1 MTHIPSRNE
10 LRALME
16 QPLGPCISLFLPAYR
31 AGAEVQQNPLRLRN
45 LLREAEHHLLLN
57 DLPIPQVEALL
68 EPARELLGDEL
79 FWLHPDDGLAI
90 FRSPNLFRTYWL
102 PDHFKEQ
109 AVVTHHFFLKPLLHF
124 LTDDGQ
130 FYLLALLSLVG
141 FLEKEKK

>member
-1 MTHIPSRNE
+1 MTYIPSRNE

-45 LLREAEHHLLLN
+45 LIREAEHHLLLN

-109 AVVTHHFFLKPLLHF
+109 K
-124 LTDDGQ
+124 
-130 FYLLALLSLVG
+130 
-141 FLEKEKK
+141 